1 MIKANAPS
9 EIKAFSSLAA
19 GIFKHNAKSR
29 EARRVLSF
37 LYSDGED
44 LFAGSGRML
53 VFAPTDL
60 PRGLYRPLM
69 DRGKL
74 CPVPAEGDDAILIP
88 VNFRSVVPDPDR
100 ALFRMEFDAGGA
112 EASVLALQL
121 YLLATGQRYCLADD
135 VVAEIV
141 KSGLAYRAAICPGG
155 VTLLSSGAVPI
166 VMVPMRIISTLP
178 KQRLDCAVR
187 ALAGKVSALY
197 PEPEAANGPVR

>member
-1 MIKANAPS
+1 MIKTCIPF

-19 GIFKHNAKSR
+19 GIFRHNSKSR
-29 EARRVLSF
+29 EPRRVLSF

-44 LFAGSGRML
+44 LFASSGRML

-60 PRGLYRPLM
+60 PKGMYRPLM

-74 CPVPAEGDDAILIP
+74 CPVPAEGDDARLNPI
-88 VNFRSVVPDPDR
+88 NFRSVVPGPDR

-155 VTLLSSGAVPI
+155 VTLLSSGVVSI
-166 VMVPMRIISTLP
+166 VITPTRITPTLP
-178 KQRLDCAVR
+178 KQRLDCVVR
-187 ALAGKVSALY
+187 ALAGKVPVLY
-197 PEPEAANGPVR
+197 SEPEAANGPVR

>member
-29 EARRVLSF
+29 ESRRILSF

-44 LFAGSGRML
+44 LFAGSGRMP

-74 CPVPAEGDDAILIP
+74 CPVPAEGDDARLNPI
-88 VNFRSVVPDPDR
+88 NFRSVVPDPDR

-112 EASVLALQL
+112 DASVLALQM
-121 YLLATGQRYCLADD
+121 YLLAAGLPRGRRCCRNCE
-135 VVAEIV
+135 VR
-141 KSGLAYRAAICPGG
+141 SGLPRRNLSHGCDSAFIGSGFHRYDADAYHLHP
-155 VTLLSSGAVPI
+155 S
-166 VMVPMRIISTLP
+166 
-178 KQRLDCAVR
+178 
-187 ALAGKVSALY
+187 
-197 PEPEAANGPVR
+197 EAET

>member
-1 MIKANAPS
+1 MIKACTPS

-60 PRGLYRPLM
+60 PKGLYRPLM

-74 CPVPAEGDDAILIP
+74 CPVPAEGDDAILAP

-112 EASVLALQL
+112 DASVLALQL
-121 YLLATGQRYCLADD
+121 YLLAVGQRCFLADD

-141 KSGLAYRAAICPGG
+141 KSGLAYRAAICPMG
-155 VTLLSSGAVPI
+155 VTLLSSGGVSI
-166 VMVPMRIISTLP
+166 VTMPRRIISTLP

-187 ALAGKVSALY
+187 ALAGKVPALY
-197 PEPEAANGPVR
+197 SEPEAANGPVR